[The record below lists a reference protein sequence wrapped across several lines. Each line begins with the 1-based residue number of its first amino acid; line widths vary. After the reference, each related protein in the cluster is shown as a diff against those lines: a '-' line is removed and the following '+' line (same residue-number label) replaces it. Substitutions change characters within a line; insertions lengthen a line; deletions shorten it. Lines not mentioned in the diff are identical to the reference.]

1 MGGERNPS
9 VSASPIHLPLR
20 TDPPCGAPVFRS
32 AYFPKKLSSF
42 SPKRST
48 SRFASLTLRAHRGGI
63 QYAVSLAP
71 LACQG
76 ELSAQQTEGLLVLPT
91 QKRKGS
97 PSFLFLCKTCF
108 TPPAR
113 SAPPPAAGS
122 GSPRGS
128 GARRTRRPPSIRQAR
143 QNQCSPA
150 RPRRNRSTPGRIFP
164 FGSP

>member
-1 MGGERNPS
+1 MVGERNPS

-76 ELSAQQTEGLLVLPT
+76 ELSAQQTEGLLVPPT
-91 QKRKGS
+91 QKRKGFV
-97 PSFLFLCKTCF
+97 PSFLFYAKSFHASGAISSTARGRQRISARVRC
-108 TPPAR
+108 PAHSP
-113 SAPPPAAGS
+113 SAVHSAGS
-122 GSPRGS
+122 SKS
-128 GARRTRRPPSIRQAR
+128 MLT
-143 QNQCSPA
+143 CPA
-150 RPRRNRSTPGRIFP
+150 EKK
-164 FGSP
+164 